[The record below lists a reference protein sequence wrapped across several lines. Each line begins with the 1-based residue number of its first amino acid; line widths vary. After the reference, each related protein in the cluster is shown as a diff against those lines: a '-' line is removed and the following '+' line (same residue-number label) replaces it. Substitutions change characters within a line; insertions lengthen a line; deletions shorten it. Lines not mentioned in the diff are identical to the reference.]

1 MTLYNRLLIKLSI
14 RPYKVVELD
23 TQLLVKHY
31 RNGRI
36 EATRMSQKKWEAQ
49 IAVEQKTNGEQVYAQ
64 AVENTLNL
72 TLKSNGVSRLYELGL
87 KGQSLKS
94 VCCAN

>member
-1 MTLYNRLLIKLSI
+1 MNIYNRILVKLSI

-36 EATRMSQKKWEAQ
+36 EATRMSQK
-49 IAVEQKTNGEQVYAQ
+49 
-64 AVENTLNL
+64 
-72 TLKSNGVSRLYELGL
+72 
-87 KGQSLKS
+87 
-94 VCCAN
+94 

>member
-1 MTLYNRLLIKLSI
+1 MNIYNRLLVKLSI
-14 RPYKVVELD
+14 RPYKVVKLD

-36 EATRMSQKKWEAQ
+36 EATRISQKRWEAQ

-72 TLKSNGVSRLYELGL
+72 TLKSNGVSTLYELGL
-87 KGQSLKS
+87 KG
-94 VCCAN
+94 

>member
-1 MTLYNRLLIKLSI
+1 MTLYNRLLVKLSI

-36 EATRMSQKKWEAQ
+36 EATRMSQ
-49 IAVEQKTNGEQVYAQ
+49 
-64 AVENTLNL
+64 
-72 TLKSNGVSRLYELGL
+72 R
-87 KGQSLKS
+87 
-94 VCCAN
+94 

>member
-1 MTLYNRLLIKLSI
+1 MTLYNKLLVKLSI

-36 EATRMSQKKWEAQ
+36 EATRMSQK
-49 IAVEQKTNGEQVYAQ
+49 
-64 AVENTLNL
+64 
-72 TLKSNGVSRLYELGL
+72 
-87 KGQSLKS
+87 
-94 VCCAN
+94 

>member
-1 MTLYNRLLIKLSI
+1 MNIFNRLLIKLSI

-36 EATRMSQKKWEAQ
+36 EATRMSQK
-49 IAVEQKTNGEQVYAQ
+49 
-64 AVENTLNL
+64 
-72 TLKSNGVSRLYELGL
+72 
-87 KGQSLKS
+87 
-94 VCCAN
+94 

>member
-1 MTLYNRLLIKLSI
+1 MNIYNRLLVKLSI

-36 EATRMSQKKWEAQ
+36 EAVRINQKRK
-49 IAVEQKTNGEQVYAQ
+49 
-64 AVENTLNL
+64 
-72 TLKSNGVSRLYELGL
+72 
-87 KGQSLKS
+87 
-94 VCCAN
+94 

>member
-1 MTLYNRLLIKLSI
+1 MNIYNRLLVKLSI

-36 EATRMSQKKWEAQ
+36 EATRLSQK
-49 IAVEQKTNGEQVYAQ
+49 
-64 AVENTLNL
+64 
-72 TLKSNGVSRLYELGL
+72 
-87 KGQSLKS
+87 
-94 VCCAN
+94 

>member
-1 MTLYNRLLIKLSI
+1 MNLYNRLLVKLSI

-36 EATRMSQKKWEAQ
+36 EATRMSQKK
-49 IAVEQKTNGEQVYAQ
+49 
-64 AVENTLNL
+64 
-72 TLKSNGVSRLYELGL
+72 
-87 KGQSLKS
+87 
-94 VCCAN
+94 

>member
-1 MTLYNRLLIKLSI
+1 MNLYNRLLIKLSI

-36 EATRMSQKKWEAQ
+36 EATRINQKRK
-49 IAVEQKTNGEQVYAQ
+49 
-64 AVENTLNL
+64 
-72 TLKSNGVSRLYELGL
+72 
-87 KGQSLKS
+87 
-94 VCCAN
+94 

>member
-1 MTLYNRLLIKLSI
+1 MKLYNRLLIKLSI

-36 EATRMSQKKWEAQ
+36 EATRMSQ
-49 IAVEQKTNGEQVYAQ
+49 
-64 AVENTLNL
+64 
-72 TLKSNGVSRLYELGL
+72 R
-87 KGQSLKS
+87 
-94 VCCAN
+94 

>member
-1 MTLYNRLLIKLSI
+1 MNIFNKILIRLSI

-36 EATRMSQKKWEAQ
+36 EATRMSQK
-49 IAVEQKTNGEQVYAQ
+49 
-64 AVENTLNL
+64 
-72 TLKSNGVSRLYELGL
+72 
-87 KGQSLKS
+87 
-94 VCCAN
+94 

>member
-1 MTLYNRLLIKLSI
+1 MNIYNRLLIKLSI

-36 EATRMSQKKWEAQ
+36 EATRINQKRK
-49 IAVEQKTNGEQVYAQ
+49 
-64 AVENTLNL
+64 
-72 TLKSNGVSRLYELGL
+72 
-87 KGQSLKS
+87 
-94 VCCAN
+94 